1 MPGEVGPLP
10 GETRGLAARR
20 ARPLPHTDVRLMPPD
35 ARHHAANNSSRQRG
49 SMIGSILKVLA
60 YRQAPKTTFA
70 MLHPDAAFQMA
81 KMRYDFHHAYAPRV
95 AAIAAAAVAL
105 PLGIILGRAIERGA
119 RRGRGE
125 RTAASRS
132 TSRRTVITTGSRHSS
147 ASRIRPGD
155 TTPDTT
161 ARSMG

>member
-1 MPGEVGPLP
+1 
-10 GETRGLAARR
+10 
-20 ARPLPHTDVRLMPPD
+20 
-35 ARHHAANNSSRQRG
+35 
-49 SMIGSILKVLA
+49 MIGSILKVLA

-119 RRGRGE
+119 RRRA
-125 RTAASRS
+125 RDLPRRS
-132 TSRRTVITTGSRHSS
+132 ATRQPPQQSISSASRRTVSKRAGRPVPIGTSS
-147 ASRIRPGD
+147 PVV
-155 TTPDTT
+155 
-161 ARSMG
+161 

>member
-1 MPGEVGPLP
+1 
-10 GETRGLAARR
+10 
-20 ARPLPHTDVRLMPPD
+20 
-35 ARHHAANNSSRQRG
+35 
-49 SMIGSILKVLA
+49 MIGSILKVLA

-119 RRGRGE
+119 RRYAARDARTSVTRSPRHAALPDGGRQATPT
-125 RTAASRS
+125 RSR
-132 TSRRTVITTGSRHSS
+132 GSRPV
-147 ASRIRPGD
+147 R
-155 TTPDTT
+155 TTSPVV
-161 ARSMG
+161 

>member
-1 MPGEVGPLP
+1 
-10 GETRGLAARR
+10 
-20 ARPLPHTDVRLMPPD
+20 
-35 ARHHAANNSSRQRG
+35 
-49 SMIGSILKVLA
+49 MIGSILKVLA

-119 RRGRGE
+119 RRRAGGRA
-125 RTAASRS
+125 RTPA
-132 TSRRTVITTGSRHSS
+132 RRPAPYPTLPS
-147 ASRIRPGD
+147 
-155 TTPDTT
+155 T
-161 ARSMG
+161 ARLTPPARARSEAPVEAHSPIV